1 MDGSSI
7 PKFLNQIL
15 SKNLRVKTSKQPFTV
30 GKMFSY
36 GSLLIP
42 VQNQEMNSDEIFNY
56 LNQIILNAFELQESK
71 QDLRTV

>member
-15 SKNLRVKTSKQPFTV
+15 SKNLRVKTSKQPFTHV

-42 VQNQEMNSDEIFNY
+42 VQNQEMIPMKYS
-56 LNQIILNAFELQESK
+56 IILIK
-71 QDLRTV
+71 

>member
-1 MDGSSI
+1 MDHQS

-15 SKNLRVKTSKQPFTV
+15 SKTYALKQVKPFTHV

-42 VQNQEMNSDEIFNY
+42 VQNQEMNPMKYS
-56 LNQIILNAFELQESK
+56 IILIK
-71 QDLRTV
+71 

>member
-7 PKFLNQIL
+7 PKILNQIL
-15 SKNLRVKTSKQPFTV
+15 SKTYAKTSKQPFTHV

-42 VQNQEMNSDEIFNY
+42 VQNQEIPMKYS
-56 LNQIILNAFELQESK
+56 IILTK
-71 QDLRTV
+71 